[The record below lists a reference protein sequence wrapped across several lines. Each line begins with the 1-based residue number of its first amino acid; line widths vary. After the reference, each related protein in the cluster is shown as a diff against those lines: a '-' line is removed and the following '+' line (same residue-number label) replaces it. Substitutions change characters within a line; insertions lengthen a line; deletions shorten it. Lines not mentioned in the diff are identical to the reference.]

1 VPSYSAWNRVYQ
13 SLLSRKAISEEDSLQ
28 KDILLMEFIGQFKE
42 ACSLE
47 ACKLIDEF
55 HHPSSSFDNHDMSF
69 IKDGIIYQLACD
81 YKGG

>member
-1 VPSYSAWNRVYQ
+1 
-13 SLLSRKAISEEDSLQ
+13 
-28 KDILLMEFIGQFKE
+28 MEFIGQFKE

-55 HHPSSSFDNHDMSF
+55 HHPASSFDNHDMSF